1 VNREVHVQEP
11 SEGSLDAGALTS
23 TLQRPVETLTP
34 GVARILH
41 RTQPWV
47 RLLAICGFAMV
58 GLMLVVAIGA
68 GLAGIATQR
77 VETAVLVVTYPLF
90 ALLYFFPSLYLLR
103 YASRIRDFV
112 VDGEPRQL
120 EFALDAQRAF
130 WKFTGILTLVSLGIA
145 ALALMIGLVVG
156 LAAGMALFGS

>member
-1 VNREVHVQEP
+1 MQEP
-11 SEGSLDAGALTS
+11 SEGSLDAGAFTS
-23 TLQRPVETLTP
+23 TLQRSVETLTP

-47 RLLAICGFAMV
+47 RFLAICGFVMV

-112 VDGEPRQL
+112 ADGEPRQL